1 VAWVAG
7 GVAATA
13 LAGYLV
19 AAVLLF
25 PAPLL
30 PNERRVPRVTGAAV
44 DDAQR
49 TLVAAGFRAE
59 IADREFH
66 PAYPVGVVVWQ
77 DPAPD
82 VAAPRGSAVALTV
95 SEGPARRR
103 VPDVHG
109 LDADLAQKVLLSAGV
124 AVSATDTV
132 RSPLPAGVAAGTSPA
147 AGDSVASGGA
157 VTLHVARGPK

>member
-1 VAWVAG
+1 MAA

-30 PNERRVPRVTGAAV
+30 PNERRVPRVIGSPV
-44 DDAQR
+44 DDAQQA
-49 TLVAAGFRAE
+49 LQAAGFRAE

-66 PAYPVGVVVWQ
+66 PTYAIGVVTWQ

-82 VAAPRGSAVALTV
+82 IAAPRGSAVALTV
-95 SEGPARRR
+95 SVGPPRRR
-103 VPDVHG
+103 VPDVRG
-109 LDADLAQKVLLSAGV
+109 LDAGLAQKLLLAAGV
-124 AVSATDTV
+124 AVGAVDSVA
-132 RSPLPAGVAAGTSPA
+132 SPFPAGVAAGTSPA
-147 AGDSVASGGA
+147 AGDSVAGGSG
-157 VTLHVARGPK
+157 VTLHVARGGGPK